1 MNSTEPRGPIRPA
14 DATDGWQLVAD
25 VGEYWLVRLHGV
37 YNLEIHATAASSCV
51 LRVHQAGALV
61 REASATDIG
70 YLKDVAQQ
78 WIHEH

>member
-1 MNSTEPRGPIRPA
+1 M
-14 DATDGWQLVAD
+14 VAD

-37 YNLEIHATAASSCV
+37 YNLEIRATAASSCA
-51 LRVHQAGALV
+51 LRVRRDDATV